1 MKTCFLFCK
10 WHGLAVSFS
19 GREGGR
25 NARELSGAPFFK
37 GTNFVLEG
45 GSSHLPEGLI
55 FLYHHFGQQDFNIE
69 IGAEDPD
76 IQTLAD
82 R

>member
-1 MKTCFLFCK
+1 MALLFPS
-10 WHGLAVSFS
+10 VV
-19 GREGGR
+19 GRVGGM
-25 NARELSGAPFFK
+25 RESSLELLFFFK

-45 GSSHLPEGLI
+45 GSSHLPEGLM